1 MQTVES
7 NRENG
12 PMKDV
17 TINFN
22 FTQESSVEKLTEGEF
37 SNILEIRKAA

>member
-1 MQTVES
+1 MQTVEN
-7 NRENG
+7 NREKG

-22 FTQESSVEKLTEGEF
+22 FTQELSVEKLTEGEF
-37 SNILEIRKAA
+37 SNIPEIRKTA

>member
-1 MQTVES
+1 MQTIEN
-7 NRENG
+7 NREKV

-22 FTQESSVEKLTEGEF
+22 FIQELSVEKLTEGELLK
-37 SNILEIRKAA
+37 NPGIRKTA